1 MAAPEFAAQ
10 NLYAETIAHAEL
22 PRFATARTQFDR
34 YMAVAQCALE
44 MLASLTGFL
53 AAYFLYAAFFV
64 PAVVPHPTSRAAAMA
79 ACFACVVAFLQVRD
93 QEFYKDSG
101 LLRIRET
108 ERTIRVSSQSLFL
121 LWVAS
126 LILQLQIASL
136 IFLLSGFIA
145 PALVSLQR
153 HLFSQMVA
161 RLRRNGGHE
170 VRVLVYGAG
179 DSGRNIVSALIESQ
193 RLGLRPFAVFEDRNA
208 HHASAMPAMGYRGRN
223 SIPVLN
229 GILTPDTLLAYRTDL
244 LLIASA
250 NLSPERIAAAN
261 DAAKLAGTSVAIL
274 CSPSLE
280 EQPFASRFE
289 IDGMQLSVQT
299 NPNKRRFYIF
309 AKRLLDVVLS
319 SLLLVFLSPLLLII
333 AALIRL
339 DSPGPALFI
348 QERVGLNGSL
358 FRMFKFRTMYAST
371 PKYELSPTS
380 SRDWRITCVGRA
392 LRRTG
397 LDELPQLV
405 NVFLGEMSLVGP
417 RPEMPFIV
425 DRYTPT
431 QMQRLN
437 VIPGVTGLWQLSA
450 DRAFP
455 IHQNVEYDFYYIRN
469 RTLAMDIA
477 ILAHT
482 LVFAMCGGI

>member
-1 MAAPEFAAQ
+1 
-10 NLYAETIAHAEL
+10 L
-22 PRFATARTQFDR
+22 
-34 YMAVAQCALE
+34 
-44 MLASLTGFL
+44 
-53 AAYFLYAAFFV
+53 
-64 PAVVPHPTSRAAAMA
+64 
-79 ACFACVVAFLQVRD
+79 
-93 QEFYKDSG
+93 
-101 LLRIRET
+101 
-108 ERTIRVSSQSLFL
+108 QSLFL
-121 LWVAS
+121 LWVVS

-145 PALVSLQR
+145 PALISLQR

-161 RLRRNGGHE
+161 RLRRKGGHE

-193 RLGLRPFAVFEDRNA
+193 RIGLRPFAVFEDRNA

-229 GILTPDTLLAYRTDL
+229 GILTADTLLAYRADL

-299 NPNKRRFYIF
+299 NPSKRRFYIF

-319 SLLLVFLSPLLLII
+319 SLLLVLLSPLLLMI

-431 QMQRLN
+431 EMQRLN

>member
-10 NLYAETIAHAEL
+10 NLYAETIARAEL

-34 YMAVAQCALE
+34 YIAIAHCVLE
-44 MLASLTGFL
+44 MLANLTGFL
-53 AAYFLYAAFFV
+53 AAYFLYAIVFA
-64 PAVVPHPTSRAAAMA
+64 PAAVPHPTSRVAAMA
-79 ACFACVVAFLQVRD
+79 ACFAFVVAFLQVRD
-93 QEFYKDSG
+93 QEFYKDCG

-108 ERTIRVSSQSLFL
+108 ERTIRVLSQSLFL
-121 LWVAS
+121 LWVTS
-126 LILQLQIASL
+126 LILQMQIASF

-153 HLFSQMVA
+153 HLFTQVVA
-161 RLRRNGGHE
+161 KLRRNGGHE

-179 DSGRNIVSALIESQ
+179 DSGKNIASALIESQ
-193 RLGLRPFAVFEDRNA
+193 RLGLRPFAVFEDRSS
-208 HHASAMPAMGYRGRN
+208 HHASSMPTLGYRGRT
-223 SIPVLN
+223 SIPVLG
-229 GILTPDTLLAYRTDL
+229 GILTPDTLLAYRADL
-244 LLIASA
+244 LLIAST
-250 NLSPERIAAAN
+250 NLSPERIAAAK
-261 DAAKLAGTSVAIL
+261 DAAKLAGASVAVL

-280 EQPFASRFE
+280 EQPFAGRID
-289 IDGMQLSVQT
+289 IDGLHLSVQA
-299 NPNKRRFYIF
+299 NPSDRRLYAF
-309 AKRLLDVVLS
+309 AKRLLDLVLS
-319 SLLLVFLSPLLLII
+319 SLLLVSLSPLLLVI

-358 FRMFKFRTMYAST
+358 FRMFKFRTMYSST
-371 PKYELSPTS
+371 PNYELSPTS
-380 SRDWRITCVGRA
+380 SRDWRITCIGRA

-397 LDELPQLV
+397 LDELPQLI

-425 DRYTPT
+425 DRYTST
-431 QMQRLN
+431 QMQRLD
-437 VIPGVTGLWQLSA
+437 VIPGLTGLWQLSA

-455 IHQNVEYDFYYIRN
+455 IHQNVQYDFYYIRN